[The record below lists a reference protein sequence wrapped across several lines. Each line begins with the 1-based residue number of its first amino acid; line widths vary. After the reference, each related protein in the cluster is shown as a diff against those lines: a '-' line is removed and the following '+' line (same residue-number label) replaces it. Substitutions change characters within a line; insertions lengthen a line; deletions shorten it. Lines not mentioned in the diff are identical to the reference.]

1 MLDLNRLAE
10 ALTARALT
18 VAVGESATGGLLSY
32 LLSSAPGASRYFLG
46 AVTAYANDAKS
57 ELLAVPDD
65 AFAGGAVSE
74 PVALAMARGARA
86 LFHADVAIADTGIAG
101 PGGATDTKPV
111 GLFYVALSARRA
123 LQTRRALSARD
134 GYETVRTLHLTGD
147 REQVRRAAAD
157 AALTL
162 LAEYADAL
170 PPP

>member
-10 ALTARALT
+10 ALTERALT

-86 LFHADVAIADTGIAG
+86 LFRADVAIADTGIAG

-111 GLFYVALSARRA
+111 GLFYVALSA
-123 LQTRRALSARD
+123 RRALSARD

-170 PPP
+170 PTP

>member
-1 MLDLNRLAE
+1 MPDLNRLAE
-10 ALTARALT
+10 TLAARALT

-57 ELLAVPDD
+57 ELLAVPDV

-86 LFHADVAIADTGIAG
+86 LFRADVAIADTGIAG

-111 GLFYVALSARRA
+111 GLFFV
-123 LQTRRALSARD
+123 ALSARD
-134 GYETVRTLHLTGD
+134 GTETVRTLHLTGD
-147 REQVRRAAAD
+147 RDHVRRAAAD

-162 LAEYADAL
+162 LAKYADAL
-170 PPP
+170 PVR

>member
-1 MLDLNRLAE
+1 MPDLNRLAE
-10 ALTARALT
+10 ALAARALT

-57 ELLAVPDD
+57 ELLAVPVD

-74 PVALAMARGARA
+74 PVALAMARGARE

-111 GLFYVALSARRA
+111 GLFYVALSAR
-123 LQTRRALSARD
+123 D
-134 GYETVRTLHLTGD
+134 GTEIVRTLHLTGD
-147 REQVRRAAAD
+147 REQVRRTAAD

-170 PPP
+170 PTP